1 MNLIAVVYCWTFSCF
16 RLWIYR
22 SQIHSIG
29 IYWHSH
35 PISSFFS
42 PFFLYIHFVC
52 IFSIALLCCV
62 EYIKHLNQ
70 IFYFYC
76 ITQKSIAIVDCS
88 QIAMLKIQM
97 TGKHFLAAIFF
108 PRRTTLQT
116 TFNAVAICTLFT
128 FNFTSTVEKKSNI
141 YNHQIDCSAH

>member
-1 MNLIAVVYCWTFSCF
+1 MNLIAVAYRWTFSCF

-35 PISSFFS
+35 PISSFFPHFS
-42 PFFLYIHFVC
+42 CTFILYAF
-52 IFSIALLCCV
+52 
-62 EYIKHLNQ
+62 YIKHLNQ

>member
-1 MNLIAVVYCWTFSCF
+1 MNLITVVYCWTFSCF

-76 ITQKSIAIVDCS
+76 ITQKSIAICGLQPNCNAENPNDWKTFSSCNFLSTPHHFADNIQCS
-88 QIAMLKIQM
+88 SHLHTIYFQFHKHS
-97 TGKHFLAAIFF
+97 GKKEQHL
-108 PRRTTLQT
+108 
-116 TFNAVAICTLFT
+116 
-128 FNFTSTVEKKSNI
+128 
-141 YNHQIDCSAH
+141 